1 MMSRLPIE
9 GPGRVVQ
16 VRSVV
21 VDALNSLN
29 SLVWGPAMLVL
40 IMGTGLYLHL
50 RLGAMPVRRI
60 GTGFQFVWRSRQSD
74 SSSGEVSPYA
84 ALMTCLAA
92 TIGVGNIAG
101 VATAIALGGP
111 GAVFWMWVSALV
123 GMATKYAEVV
133 LAVRFRERDA
143 RGHWVGGPMY
153 VIKNGLGRRWA
164 WLGVAYATFGGLAGF
179 GIGNMVQANSI
190 AAALKSSFDVPPAA
204 TGVVLVV
211 LTAAV
216 VVGGI
221 RRIATVANWLVPTMA
236 IGYVTAALIVLFTHA
251 SAIPQAFVTIVGDA
265 FTPAAAASGFAGAAV
280 IASIRYGIA
289 RGVFSNEAGLGT
301 AGIAQA
307 AGASSDPVKSGL
319 IGMMGTFIDTII
331 VCSMT
336 GLVIVVTGAWTSGKN
351 GVELTQMAFDAGLPG
366 LGAEVVGIALTI
378 FALTTIFG
386 WAYYGERCWQFL
398 LGAWTTSPYRI
409 LWCLAVFPG
418 AVIHLDVPWLL
429 ADTLNALMAVP
440 NLISLLLLAPE
451 VVRLTKEQAFT
462 QPLSQA
468 RGVGWT

>member
-1 MMSRLPIE
+1 VIAVL
-9 GPGRVVQ
+9 
-16 VRSVV
+16 
-21 VDALNSLN
+21 DSLN
-29 SLVWGPAMLVL
+29 SIVWGPAMLVL
-40 IMGTGLYLHL
+40 IMGTGLYLHW
-50 RLGAMPVRRI
+50 RLAGMPVRRI
-60 GTGFQFVWRSRQSD
+60 GTGFQFVWRARQSD
-74 SSSGEVSPYA
+74 TNAGEVSPYA

-111 GAVFWMWVSALV
+111 GAVFWMWVSALI

-143 RGHWVGGPMY
+143 QGHWVGGPMY

-164 WLGVAYATFGGLAGF
+164 WLGVAFAVFGGLAGF

-190 AAALKSSFDVPPAA
+190 AAALKSSFDIPPAA
-204 TGVVLVV
+204 TGVVLTV

-216 VVGGI
+216 IVGGI

-236 IGYVTAALIVLFTHA
+236 IGYVTVALIVLVTHA
-251 SAIPQAFVTIVGDA
+251 SAIPQAFVTIVVDA

-280 IASIRYGIA
+280 IAAMRYGIA

-319 IGMMGTFIDTII
+319 VGMMGTFIDTII

-336 GLVIVVTGAWTSGKN
+336 ALVIVVTGVWTSGKS
-351 GVELTQMAFDAGLPG
+351 GVELTQLAFNAGLPG
-366 LGAEVVGIALTI
+366 LGDEVVGVALTV

-398 LGAWTTSPYRI
+398 FGAWTIRPYRI

-418 AVIHLDVPWLL
+418 AVAHLDVPWLL
-429 ADTLNALMAVP
+429 ADILNALMAVP
-440 NLISLLLLAPE
+440 NLISLILLAPE
-451 VVRLTKEQAFT
+451 VARLTRERVLAPGVAGNQG
-462 QPLSQA
+462 L
-468 RGVGWT
+468 GVGAA

>member
-1 MMSRLPIE
+1 LDSAGRLA
-9 GPGRVVQ
+9 VY
-16 VRSVV
+16 VRSFVIAV
-21 VDALNSLN
+21 LDALN

-40 IMGTGLYLHL
+40 ILGTGLYLHL
-50 RLGAMPVRRI
+50 RLGGLPVRHI
-60 GTGFQFVWRSRQSD
+60 GTGFLFVWRARHSEAN
-74 SSSGEVSPYA
+74 SGEVSPFS

-111 GAVFWMWVSALV
+111 GAVFWMWVSAFV

-143 RGHWVGGPMY
+143 QGQWVGGPMY
-153 VIKNGLGRRWA
+153 VIKNGLSRRWA
-164 WLGVAYATFGGLAGF
+164 WLGVTFAVFGGLAGF

-190 AAALKSSFDVPPAA
+190 AAALKSSFDIPPAA
-204 TGVVLVV
+204 TGIVLTL

-216 VVGGI
+216 IVGGI
-221 RRIATVANWLVPTMA
+221 RRIAAIANWLVPTMA
-236 IGYVTAALIVLFTHA
+236 IGYVTAALIVLLTHA
-251 SAIPQAFVTIVGDA
+251 REIPQAFVTIVADA
-265 FTPAAAASGFAGAAV
+265 FTPTAAAGGFAGAAV

-289 RGVFSNEAGLGT
+289 RGIFSNEAGLGT

-336 GLVIVVTGAWTSGKN
+336 ALVIVVTGAWTSGKN
-351 GVELTQMAFDAGLPG
+351 GVELTQLAFNAALPG
-366 LGAEVVGIALTI
+366 LGNHVVAIALTV

-398 LGAWTTSPYRI
+398 FGAWTTRPYRI
-409 LWCLAVFPG
+409 VWCLAVFPG
-418 AVIHLDVPWLL
+418 AVTHLDVPWLL
-429 ADTLNALMAVP
+429 ADTFNALMAVP

-451 VVRLTKEQAFT
+451 VVRLSRAQMLTRREVIAT
-462 QPLSQA
+462 A
-468 RGVGWT
+468 